1 MPASP
6 GLVTMAIGGEHQ
18 DGDRRSQHRK
28 HRHLDVEGFDF
39 LAEIFGRA
47 ADHQAGDED
56 GEDDEDEHAVQSGAD
71 PAEDDLA
78 EHDIEER
85 DHAAEGRE
93 GIVHAVDGAAARVGG
108 DRREKGGVGY
118 SEANFLAFHVAA
130 GL

>member
-6 GLVTMAIGGEHQ
+6 GLVTMATAANDQ

-39 LAEIFGRA
+39 LAEIFGSA

-56 GEDDEDEHAVQSGAD
+56 GEDDEDKHAVKSGAD

-78 EHDIEER
+78 KHDIEKR

-93 GIVHAVDGAAARVGG
+93 GIVHAVDGTAASVRC
-108 DRREKGGVGY
+108 DRREKGAVGY
-118 SEANFLAFHVAA
+118 SEANFLAFHVPA